1 MQKNCKRQPLF
12 IYYYFISLLMQE
24 ERRLK
29 HSASPIDT
37 WKIRKQEP
45 VGSTYDYTWLL
56 GNPMHKSVS
65 TSDMFMFS
73 KADDDDALFLLSRLL
88 DFIHKGFSSNWN
100 NNKFI
105 FLNFMGKKKL
115 NNPREK
121 NKIFMRCSFWW
132 TVYFSVYQFKIYP

>member
-88 DFIHKGFSSNWN
+88 DFIHKGFSSN
-100 NNKFI
+100 
-105 FLNFMGKKKL
+105 
-115 NNPREK
+115 
-121 NKIFMRCSFWW
+121 
-132 TVYFSVYQFKIYP
+132 